1 MASRTFVGSGRG
13 SFPACHAGIGG
24 THRHEGGAR
33 RFFDFGDYPHFQ
45 QGMPENYLARFRQRS
60 CSPLR
65 AVAPPHSAV
74 ISMSAPVADIALPSR
89 ITVAAIAIARSVR
102 PDQATLRAMAIA
114 AT

>member
-1 MASRTFVGSGRG
+1 MPRRRRSHRTLCEPLQHNQRTYEHGHHDG
-13 SFPACHAGIGG
+13 
-24 THRHEGGAR
+24 E
-33 RFFDFGDYPHFQ
+33 YPQFQ
-45 QGMPENYLARFRQRS
+45 HGMPENYLARFRQRS